1 MVGLKILLSWAS
13 LTFLLSSGV
22 LFMRRRSG
30 DRSRLFLAWVWL
42 FAGLAFLCRLLA
54 PAFDQPIVNQV
65 LPVTNMGG
73 GLWAIV
79 FLYLYPLE
87 AIGNGWL
94 TRRNMLLFLM
104 PGLVLGVILWF
115 MKPYARELT
124 SFADIWTYIGEFNVW
139 FRLAA
144 LILGVSFYAVFLYYI
159 PYNWMKSTVY
169 HSWIV
174 LYSVKIQ
181 LISVCFVLFMLT
193 GLAWVSSI
201 HLLVCMAVAVTVTYR
216 ELFIRF
222 EVRCTEDPQ
231 QESDKSDVLP
241 DLVADVEPTD
251 PLIERRRRLMDD
263 DQIWRNP
270 DIDLPY
276 LAQELNTNR
285 SYLSKAIQD
294 DGYKNF
300 ADMINRKR
308 IAEFLKLADA
318 GSVVSVQDTFFYVGF
333 RSRETALR
341 CFKKYVG
348 VSPTDYL
355 RSRMAY
361 HTLQTE

>member
-1 MVGLKILLSWAS
+1 
-13 LTFLLSSGV
+13 
-22 LFMRRRSG
+22 
-30 DRSRLFLAWVWL
+30 
-42 FAGLAFLCRLLA
+42 
-54 PAFDQPIVNQV
+54 
-65 LPVTNMGG
+65 
-73 GLWAIV
+73 
-79 FLYLYPLE
+79 
-87 AIGNGWL
+87 
-94 TRRNMLLFLM
+94 
-104 PGLVLGVILWF
+104 
-115 MKPYARELT
+115 
-124 SFADIWTYIGEFNVW
+124 
-139 FRLAA
+139 
-144 LILGVSFYAVFLYYI
+144 
-159 PYNWMKSTVY
+159 MKSTVY

-201 HLLVCMAVAVTVTYR
+201 HLLVCMAVAITVTYR

-251 PLIERRRRLMDD
+251 PLIERLRRLMDD

-355 RSRMAY
+355 RSRMAS

>member
-1 MVGLKILLSWAS
+1 MIGLIIILSWTSFA
-13 LTFLLSSGV
+13 FLLCSGV
-22 LFMRRRSG
+22 LFMRRHSG

-42 FAGLAFLCRLLA
+42 ASGLAFLIRLVGMGFGE
-54 PAFDQPIVNQV
+54 FDVNRV
-65 LPVTNMGG
+65 LPVVNLGG

-79 FLYLYPLE
+79 LLYLYPLE
-87 AIGNGWL
+87 AICAGWL
-94 TRRNMLLFLM
+94 NQKRMLLFLL
-104 PGLVLGVILWF
+104 PGILLGVILWL
-115 MKPYARELT
+115 MNPYMRELT

-139 FRLAA
+139 FRLAV

-169 HSWIV
+169 HNWIV
-174 LYSVKIQ
+174 LYTIKIQ
-181 LISVCFVLFMLT
+181 LISVLFVLFMLT
-193 GLAWVSSI
+193 GSETISI
-201 HLLVCMAVAVTVTYR
+201 LHLLVCMTVAVTVTYR

-222 EVRCTEDPQ
+222 EIPSEENS
-231 QESDKSDVLP
+231 QEETPLSDLR
-241 DLVADVEPTD
+241 DLVVDVKPSD
-251 PLIERRRRLMDD
+251 PLIERLRRLMDD

-355 RSRMAY
+355 RSRMAS